1 MATTTSKKTTTKKT
15 TSTSAKGSSRGGSR
29 SGKNTQPEK
38 RPIRREVWGIV
49 LLVLTLC
56 VGVSY
61 FGISALFI
69 DWFAMLLK
77 GLLGYG
83 YWLAGPALLLS
94 AMILLFHH
102 AWPVTLR
109 VTCSLMLPVLFGALG
124 HMVLCGETYSAS
136 PTILTYLWSDG
147 VAMESGGALAGLL
160 AEGSVAVF
168 SKIAS
173 IILFTALF
181 AVLAMVA
188 LRLTVGAII
197 EKSRNRPR

>member
-61 FGISALFI
+61 FGSSARFI
-69 DWFAMLLK
+69 AWFAMLLK

-83 YWLAGPALLLS
+83 
-94 AMILLFHH
+94 
-102 AWPVTLR
+102 
-109 VTCSLMLPVLFGALG
+109 
-124 HMVLCGETYSAS
+124 
-136 PTILTYLWSDG
+136 
-147 VAMESGGALAGLL
+147 
-160 AEGSVAVF
+160 
-168 SKIAS
+168 
-173 IILFTALF
+173 
-181 AVLAMVA
+181 
-188 LRLTVGAII
+188 
-197 EKSRNRPR
+197 